1 MLVTTSGGNEMVRD
15 ATWAAGWWKVK
26 FATRCGCPFS
36 RILKSSALRF
46 VTGLPLPS
54 VTTTSVTTSRVFVR
68 STVSDLVTSLFWS
81 CAGAAGTVTGVAVSV
96 TTNKIVAVKIIDRE
110 LDDILQTSL
119 RRYKSRKH

>member
-15 ATWAAGWWKVK
+15 ATCAAGWWKLK

-68 STVSDLVTSLFWS
+68 RVVSDLATSPFCS
-81 CAGAAGTVTGVAVSV
+81 CAGAAGTVIGVAVSV
-96 TTNKIVAVKIIDRE
+96 TTNSIVAVKTVDRE
-110 LDDILQTSL
+110 LDGILQPHSDAI
-119 RRYKSRKH
+119 KSRKY